1 MIGLPPSFRGTD
13 HLIETVDLD
22 TFVTSGF
29 PGGSIYLYHHK
40 QKTTYISIVFSDLNW
55 YELLFDCNI
64 LTNWILSHSFL

>member
-29 PGGSIYLYHHK
+29 PGGSINLYHQRIHV
-40 QKTTYISIVFSDLNW
+40 SIVFADLDWN
-55 YELLFDCNI
+55 
-64 LTNWILSHSFL
+64 